1 MSIAIEMRMP
11 AGSRDLGRYD
21 RVFYTGM
28 ACLLLAIVFAGF
40 APTYFLKGYFGTPP
54 LSPLVHLHGALYT
67 AWTALFLM
75 QALLVAGRRT
85 DIHRRTG
92 ALGALLA
99 LAMLPVGVLTAV
111 RAAANG
117 LAPPG
122 IDPLVFLVIPL
133 AAVVVFAILV
143 GAAILARGTP
153 EMHKRLMLLA
163 TISLMTPAIARLGF
177 VGSKPLLALGL
188 TDLLIVVAIAY
199 DLALRRRL
207 HPAYLWGGL
216 FVVLSGPA
224 RFLIG
229 KTDAWRSFAQWLTQ

>member
-1 MSIAIEMRMP
+1 MQAAADLQAR
-11 AGSRDLGRYD
+11 AGSSDIRRYD

-28 ACLLLAIVFAGF
+28 ACLLVAIVFAGF
-40 APTYFLKGYFGTPP
+40 APTYFLKGYFGAPP
-54 LSPLVHLHGALYT
+54 LTPLVHLHGALYT
-67 AWTALFLM
+67 GWTALFLM
-75 QALLVAGRRT
+75 QAVLVAGHRT

-92 ALGALLA
+92 AVGALLA

-143 GAAILARGTP
+143 GAALLARGTP
-153 EMHKRLMLLA
+153 ETHKRLMLLA

-177 VGSKPLLALGL
+177 VGPKPLLALGL
-188 TDLLIVVAIAY
+188 TDALVLIPIAY
-199 DLALRRRL
+199 DFVLRRRL

-216 FVVLSGPA
+216 FIVLSGPA

-229 KTDAWRSFAQWLTQ
+229 RTDAWKAFAQWLIQ